1 MSCGDVCGP
10 LFVPCFPC
18 EKGIAFCRRGV
29 LFWGQG
35 AIRQKRRDP
44 EKQGKKMKNE
54 AETVDATP
62 TWEAVLPIYLMAY
75 ENGKN
80 KGRGAALE
88 ELQRMAKLAD
98 LYIASRK
105 GGAL

>member
-1 MSCGDVCGP
+1 
-10 LFVPCFPC
+10 
-18 EKGIAFCRRGV
+18 
-29 LFWGQG
+29 
-35 AIRQKRRDP
+35 
-44 EKQGKKMKNE
+44 MKNE

-75 ENGKN
+75 ENGSN

-98 LYIASRK
+98 LYVASKK